1 MQVEMVGVSPLAESI
16 KSFEQVERDSLISSG
31 ERNVEVKLEVFD
43 INRDFFLTCLLF
55 RIQ

>member
-1 MQVEMVGVSPLAESI
+1 MQVEIVGVSPLAESI
-16 KSFEQVERDSLISSG
+16 ESFEQVERDSLISSG